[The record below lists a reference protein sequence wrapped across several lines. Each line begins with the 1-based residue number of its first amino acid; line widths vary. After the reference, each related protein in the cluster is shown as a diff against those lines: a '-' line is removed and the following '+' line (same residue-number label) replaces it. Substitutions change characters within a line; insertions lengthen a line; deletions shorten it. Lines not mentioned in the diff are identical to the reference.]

1 MVGIAAWATRVPPGL
16 AEQAAAAGVPVLY
29 VEDGFI
35 RSAGLG
41 AGFLPGASLVLDSAA
56 GLHLDPATPSRLD
69 RLLAESA
76 FPPALLARAV
86 ALRQAL
92 LARGITKYN
101 LGGGPP
107 APLVLGGRPGARRVL
122 VPGQVEDDLSV
133 RLGCAGGVRT
143 NLDLLRAA
151 REAAGPDAFLVFKP
165 HPDVEAGFRRGRVA
179 EAEALAL
186 ADRIVADAPMAALLS
201 AVDEVHCMTSLT
213 GFEALLRGLRVVC
226 WGAPF
231 YAGWGLTE
239 DRAAMP
245 PWRGRALTIDQ
256 LVAAS
261 LILYPR
267 YVDPVTEFPCPV
279 EVVLDRLAEPA
290 VWRPGMVARLR
301 RWQGL
306 AQARF
311 RRWTRAA

>member
-1 MVGIAAWATRVPPGL
+1 MAITPSKP
-16 AEQAAAAGVPVLY
+16 
-29 VEDGFI
+29 
-35 RSAGLG
+35 SS
-41 AGFLPGASLVLDSAA
+41 GFLPGASLVLDSAP
-56 GLHLDPATPSRLD
+56 GLHLDPARPSRLD

-76 FPPALLARAV
+76 FPPALLARAA
-86 ALRQAL
+86 ALRRAL

-101 LGGGPP
+101 LGGGGPS
-107 APLVLGGRPGARRVL
+107 APLELGGRPGARRIL

-133 RLGCAGGVRT
+133 RLGCTGAVRG
-143 NLDLLRAA
+143 NLGLLRAA
-151 REAAGPDAFLVFKP
+151 REAAGPEAFIVFKP

-186 ADRIVADAPMAALLS
+186 ADRIVAEAPMAALLG

-226 WGAPF
+226 WGMPF

-239 DRAAMP
+239 DRAPVPA
-245 PWRGRALTIDQ
+245 WRRGRALTIDQ

-261 LILYPR
+261 LILYSR
-267 YVDPVTEFPCPV
+267 YVDPVTELPCPV

-290 VWRPGMVARLR
+290 AWRPGLAAHLR

-311 RRWTRAA
+311 RRWAGAA